1 MTSTTPSDLAS
12 LIDALPAEDLSP
24 EAAALERWAAQP
36 KDPGA
41 REAGEKAVWSVLE
54 KWALARCESDAGTT
68 GASVGLWSLGPAE
81 ARFVNAGWLDPR
93 FNLDAIEAS
102 ALVDFVDRAFSDFD
116 GPGEILTLS
125 SVFAREY
132 RRRLGVD
139 AAEASSGELANIE
152 ARLEEKRQL
161 VESRKAALDRFL
173 AEQPNP
179 EGLRST
185 QSKLNVMLP
194 EIATVTR
201 LSRQGGLTPQD
212 RRVQLKINE
221 ASRRLSQSNVMA
233 MGTYEMRK
241 LYEAQWK
248 DLVDGMVDAQILEDE
263 VKALSAHGDAT
274 GPTREECRRAALA
287 ALVAIRRSVAQLART
302 AESGAPP
309 FVMEHAPRL
318 APRMVREKLD
328 AVLRAAPKLVKVL
341 DAQELELLVLPGI
354 GNPVF
359 DEDAGRVLVA
369 LFPIEVKLHSILGAI
384 GEALVR
390 RNPKWVASYRSAK
403 KLDSRSVEVWEHF
416 RRDFVAW
423 VECDS
428 LGRRTLDTAT
438 ADWFSAELA

>member
-12 LIDALPAEDLSP
+12 LIEALPGEDLSP

-36 KDPGA
+36 KDA
-41 REAGEKAVWSVLE
+41 VVRAAGEKAIWSVLE
-54 KWALARCESDAGTT
+54 KWALARCEADAGNT
-68 GASVGLWSLGPAE
+68 GAAVGQWSLGSAE
-81 ARFVNAGWLDPR
+81 SRFVNAGWVDPR
-93 FNLDAIEAS
+93 FNLDSIDAH
-102 ALVDFVDRAFSDFD
+102 ALVDFVDRAFSDFG
-116 GPGEILTLS
+116 GPGQILTFS
-125 SVFAREY
+125 HAFAVEY
-132 RRRLGVD
+132 RRRLGIE
-139 AAEASSGELANIE
+139 AAEASSDELAGIE

-161 VESRKAALDRFL
+161 VESRKVALERFL
-173 AEQPNP
+173 AEQPSAD
-179 EGLRST
+179 ELRANQT
-185 QSKLNVMLP
+185 KLNVMLP

-221 ASRRLSQSNVMA
+221 ASRRLSQANVMS

-248 DLVDGMVDAQILEDE
+248 DLVEGMVEAQILEDE
-263 VKALSAHGDAT
+263 VKALSAQGEAT
-274 GPTREECRRAALA
+274 GPTREECRQAALST
-287 ALVAIRRSVAQLART
+287 LVALRRSMGQLART
-302 AESGAPP
+302 TESGAPP

-328 AVLRAAPKLVKVL
+328 AVLRAAPKLGKVL
-341 DAQELELLVLPGI
+341 DAGDLEILVLPGI

-369 LFPIEVKLHSILGAI
+369 LFPIEVKLHSILAAI

-390 RNPKWVASYRSAK
+390 RNPKWVASYRTAK
-403 KLDSRSVEVWEHF
+403 KLDSRSLEVWEHF

-423 VECDS
+423 VESDS

-438 ADWFSAELA
+438 GDWFSSELA